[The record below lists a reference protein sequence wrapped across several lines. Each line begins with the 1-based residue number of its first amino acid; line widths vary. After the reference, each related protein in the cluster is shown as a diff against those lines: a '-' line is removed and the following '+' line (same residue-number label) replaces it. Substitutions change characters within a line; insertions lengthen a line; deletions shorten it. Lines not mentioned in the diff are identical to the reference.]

1 MDPYGGP
8 AADPNMMGMADP
20 GMGMGAQPD
29 QGAPGQGSDPFQ
41 RIIDAVRA
49 AVEED
54 GTVSPAEMVIV
65 EQITTLVA
73 KLSAGRD
80 KEQQAAL
87 GGGPATQFLART
99 FGSG

>member
-1 MDPYGGP
+1 MNPYGGP
-8 AADPNMMGMADP
+8 AADPSMMGLPDP
-20 GMGMGAQPD
+20 GMDAQPD
-29 QGAPGQGSDPFQ
+29 QGSDPFQ

-54 GTVSPAEMVIV
+54 GTVTPAEMVIV

-99 FGSG
+99 FGGR